1 MREVIDPTRGI
12 LVPGLPGGSVLTL
25 DIVKVVGGFLAH
37 ISLGTRYAVGPTS
50 LSGENLPGRI
60 GFESRSVCG
69 AALIKA
75 ALPATAS

>member
-1 MREVIDPTRGI
+1 VREVIDPTRGI

-50 LSGENLPGRI
+50 LSGQKLLDRASL
-60 GFESRSVCG
+60 ESRSVG
-69 AALIKA
+69 AAAPMIAPLS
-75 ALPATAS
+75 ATAS